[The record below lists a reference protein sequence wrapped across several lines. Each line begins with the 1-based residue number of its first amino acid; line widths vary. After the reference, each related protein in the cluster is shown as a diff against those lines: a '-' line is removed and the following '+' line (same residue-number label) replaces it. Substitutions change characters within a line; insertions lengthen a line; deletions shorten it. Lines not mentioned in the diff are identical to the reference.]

1 MTNKITVRVEYGP
14 LGGSIE
20 EQLNK
25 QGFTLGEK
33 QEFVEKLQHSL
44 TYCMFHLMTD
54 AQYQSCAKKLHKKV
68 MGYIK
73 PLEEQK

>member
-1 MTNKITVRVEYGP
+1 MTNPNSIGIDYGP

-33 QEFVEKLQHSL
+33 QQFIEKLQHAL
-44 TYCMFHLMTD
+44 TMCMFHLMTD

-68 MGYIK
+68 MRHVK
-73 PLEEQK
+73 LLEDK